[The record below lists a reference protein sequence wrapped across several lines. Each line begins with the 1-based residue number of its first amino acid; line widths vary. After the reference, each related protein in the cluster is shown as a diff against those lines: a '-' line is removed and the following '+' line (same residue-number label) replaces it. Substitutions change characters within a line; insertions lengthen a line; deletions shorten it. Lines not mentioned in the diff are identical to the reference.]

1 MAAAKKCD
9 RCGKYYDVNR
19 GPKSIKGVYV
29 TGISVNARTMSSACF
44 HDDFDFCDECIN
56 KLYRFLLGHEDYDQR
71 KEE

>member
-9 RCGKYYDVNR
+9 RCGKYYDANR
-19 GPKSIKGVYV
+19 GPKSVNGVYV
-29 TGISVNARTMSSACF
+29 TGISVNAQTRSSAYF
-44 HDDFDFCDECIN
+44 RNDFDFCDECIN